1 MQIKKDEFEAIENAL
16 MLLPCGEWFKRLNDE
31 TQTIIINAD
40 VAMVN
45 ILKRKKK
52 SNKKT
57 AEYIAERRKTD
68 KNYARKKEH
77 NND

>member
-1 MQIKKDEFEAIENAL
+1 MQINKDEFEAIEKAL
-16 MLLPCGEWFKRLNDE
+16 MMLPHGEYFKRLNEE
-31 TQTIIINAD
+31 TQAIIINAD
-40 VAMVN
+40 IAMVN

-68 KNYARKKEH
+68 KNYARKKDH

>member
-1 MQIKKDEFEAIENAL
+1 MQIKKDEYEAIENAL
-16 MLLPCGEWFKRLNDE
+16 MLLPQGEWFKRLNEE

-40 VAMVN
+40 IALVE
-45 ILKRKKK
+45 ILKRKKR

-77 NND
+77 NDD

>member
-1 MQIKKDEFEAIENAL
+1 MQIKKDEYEAIENAL
-16 MLLPCGEWFKRLNDE
+16 MLLPQGEWFKRLNEE

-40 VAMVN
+40 IAMVE
-45 ILKRKKK
+45 ILKRKKR

-77 NND
+77 NDD